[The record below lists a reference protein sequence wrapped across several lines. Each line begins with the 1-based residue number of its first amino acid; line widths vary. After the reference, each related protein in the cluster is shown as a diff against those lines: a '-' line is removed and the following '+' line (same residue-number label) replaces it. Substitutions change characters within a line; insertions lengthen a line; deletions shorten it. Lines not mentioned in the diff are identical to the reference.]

1 MDETAD
7 GTRRLFGIASERG
20 VALCC
25 GFQRRFDPSYVA
37 LREGVRNGSI
47 GRPVTASVFFGDH
60 PAPSREFLLGGG
72 AHIIPDCAAHDVDFL
87 RWALGDEV
95 ASVYA
100 AGTSSDDE
108 LRRHGVADAAT
119 MVMKF
124 RRGAVATVTLSRSAC
139 YGCESPRLC
148 VCASSSSLTRIIEKH
163 ADDQRVE
170 VFGTGGLA
178 SVGNL
183 HEDASS
189 VADGGGVRRPRLVR
203 SFPERFE
210 RAFGNEM
217 DAFADTLLGGT
228 AWPVSED
235 DCVAVQRVC
244 DAAVESCI
252 LGKDVCLGE

>member
-139 YGCESPRLC
+139 YGY
-148 VCASSSSLTRIIEKH
+148 
-163 ADDQRVE
+163 DQRVE